1 MQATYN
7 IIFVIQKLL
16 PNLKAICY
24 KTEYLQTTVRLKDK
38 LNTVN

>member
-16 PNLKAICY
+16 QNLNRICY
-24 KTEYLQTTVRLKDK
+24 KIEYLQTTVRLKDK